1 MPDAKRALKEFKQS
15 LRSLSEAARL
25 LGPAGLDQAREIDL
39 ALAQSDE
46 QWETAIQI
54 KLAEERDQKRYEIGQ
69 SLELPEPRTR
79 NKTTRTVTISAA
91 LRACAD
97 LVV

>member
-15 LRSLSEAARL
+15 LQSLAEAARL
-25 LGPAGLDQAREIDL
+25 LGPAGAEQAREIEL

-54 KLAEERDQKRYEIGQ
+54 KLTEQREQKHYAVGTEI
-69 SLELPEPRTR
+69 ELPDARTR
-79 NKTTRTVTISAA
+79 NKTTRTVTVNET
-91 LRACAD
+91 LRICAD

>member
-25 LGPAGLDQAREIDL
+25 LGPAGAEQAREIDL
-39 ALAQSDE
+39 ALSQSDE

-54 KLAEERDQKRYEIGQ
+54 KMAEQREQKHYAVGE
-69 SLELPEPRTR
+69 SLELPDARTR
-79 NKTTRTVTISAA
+79 NKTTRTVIVTAA
-91 LRACAD
+91 LRTCAD

>member
-1 MPDAKRALKEFKQS
+1 MPDTKRALKEFKQS
-15 LRSLSEAARL
+15 LRALSEAARL
-25 LGPAGLDQAREIDL
+25 LGPAGVEQAREIDL
-39 ALAQSDE
+39 ALSQSDE

-54 KLAEERDQKRYEIGQ
+54 KLAESREQKRYEIGET
-69 SLELPEPRTR
+69 LELPDPRTR
-79 NKTTRTVTISAA
+79 NKTTRAVTISAA